1 MEIFIYKLNEKVF
14 EGMADSI
21 TMPGID
27 GEITILKNHIPLISR
42 LKKEPPTIC
51 GFQFL
56 LGIIRRT
63 WKELADNG
71 ERVAIYVP
79 FGKNWLPYAKR
90 RWKYIVKKIP
100 AMICGN

>member
-42 LKKEPPTIC
+42 LKKGQIKLKSDNHQESFEIEGGTIQISNNKLI
-51 GFQFL
+51 GL
-56 LGIIRRT
+56 
-63 WKELADNG
+63 
-71 ERVAIYVP
+71 
-79 FGKNWLPYAKR
+79 
-90 RWKYIVKKIP
+90 VK
-100 AMICGN
+100 